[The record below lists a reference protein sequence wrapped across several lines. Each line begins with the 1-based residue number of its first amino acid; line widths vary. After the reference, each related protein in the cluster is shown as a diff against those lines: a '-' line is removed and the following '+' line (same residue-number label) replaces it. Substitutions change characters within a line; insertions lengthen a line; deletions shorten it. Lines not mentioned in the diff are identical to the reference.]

1 MAYLVDANVFIA
13 AKNLHYGLDF
23 CPAFWDWLA
32 REHAAGKVFSVEKV
46 VDELR
51 AGGDELAEWVARMP
65 DAFSLKPDASTAGS
79 LATVAQWINAH
90 TQYSAAAKST
100 FLQIADYYPCG
111 GGAGRRSQR
120 RYPRGSAEF
129 RAPGQDPQRVP
140 WTQRALPDA
149 LRDAAPRAGAVCLGE
164 KAMKRCSGSFVQ
176 QAQAAMPDAALAAN
190 RKELGYGG

>member
-32 REHAAGKVFSVEKV
+32 REHAAGMVFSVEKV

-79 LATVAQWINAH
+79 LATI
-90 TQYSAAAKST
+90 
-100 FLQIADYYPCG
+100 
-111 GGAGRRSQR
+111 QR
-120 RYPRGSAEF
+120 RGQKHFSADCRLLPLCRRRWQAVTASLPTRFRRIPCTGS
-129 RAPGQDPQRVP
+129 RSP
-140 WTQRALPDA
+140 TCALDST
-149 LRDAAPRAGAVCLGE
+149 CTT
-164 KAMKRCSGSFVQ
+164 
-176 QAQAAMPDAALAAN
+176 
-190 RKELGYGG
+190 